1 MLPEAFKSNT
11 FREGQYF
18 SSDNAEY
25 SMLILVLLFASKLYT
40 HTSSKLRWKN
50 ITYTYMKIYAKKSQG
65 NWKKVYGQTVSP
77 RSTWKAKGKADWW
90 NSIPFSWLSSAVFI
104 YLTDVK
110 DNKSLFVSLEPFHKA
125 IFKPQWYYL
134 FAFWTLQS
142 C

>member
-1 MLPEAFKSNT
+1 MLPEVFKPNT

-40 HTSSKLRWKN
+40 HTSLKSRWKN

-77 RSTWKAKGKADWW
+77 RILEKQREKE
-90 NSIPFSWLSSAVFI
+90 
-104 YLTDVK
+104 TDGASFPLV
-110 DNKSLFVSLEPFHKA
+110 D
-125 IFKPQWYYL
+125 
-134 FAFWTLQS
+134 
-142 C
+142 